1 MKLSVLFFASI
12 LATASSVHAETE
24 LEGREG
30 LTSMCRQTPENTE
43 AFCTCLANRAV
54 AELSRDARQLLY
66 VEWMY
71 PSHFDFKKP
80 SAASELPES
89 SEKIWGR
96 WQREAVSACRANS
109 K

>member
-1 MKLSVLFFASI
+1 MKLLVLVFVFI
-12 LATASSVHAETE
+12 LATASVRAEIE

-30 LTSMCRQTPENTE
+30 LASMCRQTPENTE
-43 AFCTCLANRAV
+43 SFCSCLANRAV
-54 AELSRDARQLLY
+54 AELPRDARQLLY
-66 VEWMY
+66 VEWVY

-89 SEKIWGR
+89 SEKMWGR
-96 WQREAVSACRANS
+96 WQREAVPACHANS